1 MSAPSPKIQDYALIG
16 NGRSAA
22 LVSRYGSIDWLCWP
36 RFDSPSIFA
45 ALLDHDVGGA
55 WIINPSEPAEIKRQY
70 IENTNVLETRFRT
83 PSGEV
88 VLTDFMAVT
97 SEENKRRML
106 WPEHEIIRRVK
117 CERGEASLQVDI
129 NPRPEYGL
137 RLGVFKEAGRLG
149 WRMEIGPN
157 LLTFRSE
164 TPLTPNQN
172 GGLSAELKLEAG
184 QEIAFSLT
192 FATEA
197 PATIP
202 PLGDAVDDRL
212 QLTLDWWKCWA
223 AQAKYD
229 GPYRREAIRSAL
241 VLKLLSFAPSGAI
254 IAAPTT
260 SLPETIGADLNWDYR
275 FAWLRDASFT
285 VRALF
290 GLGYEDD
297 AVAFVSW
304 LLHATRLTRPQ
315 LRVLY
320 DIYGE
325 RPCDERVL
333 DHLRGYADS
342 RPVRAGNAARDQ
354 FQLDVYGEV
363 IDAVSHFIREGEP
376 VDRDMQQMLRQF
388 GQYVCE
394 HWREPDNGMWE
405 YRDERRSYTHSRL
418 LCWVAVD
425 RLLKLH
431 ARGQLTGIDVAECEK
446 ARAEI
451 RRDIEEHGWNREL
464 NSYTEFLGGSTVD
477 ANLFVLALQHFEPA
491 DSERMRLTYC
501 RIRQKLIPK
510 PGLVFRNER
519 SLEWREGAF
528 ALCSFWEIDFLAR
541 GGGTLEEAH
550 AAFKN
555 TLTYAND
562 VGLFA
567 EEIDVATGDAIGN
580 FPQGFT
586 HLGVINAALSLRD
599 REERERKLVR
609 KA

>member
-1 MSAPSPKIQDYALIG
+1 MSVPTPKIQDYALIG

-22 LVSRYGSIDWLCWP
+22 LVSRYGAIEWLCWP
-36 RFDSPSIFA
+36 RFDNASIFA
-45 ALLDHDVGGA
+45 AMLDRERGGA
-55 WIINPSEPAEIKRQY
+55 WMIAPSEPAEIERQY

-83 PSGEV
+83 PSGEI

-97 SEENKRRML
+97 SEENKRHIL

-117 CERGEASLQVDI
+117 CEGGEVPVRVYI
-129 NPRPEYGL
+129 NPRPEYG
-137 RLGVFKEAGRLG
+137 RETGAFQNEGHLG
-149 WRMEIGPN
+149 WRMEVGRN
-157 LLTFRSE
+157 VLTLRSE
-164 TPLTPNQN
+164 VKLSPDLN
-172 GGLSAELKLEAG
+172 GGLFADLKLRAG
-184 QEIAFSLT
+184 QTIAFSLT

-202 PLGDAVDDRL
+202 PLGDAIDERL
-212 QLTLDWWKCWA
+212 QLTIDWWRSWA

-241 VLKLLSFAPSGAI
+241 VLKLLSYAPSGAI

-275 FAWLRDASFT
+275 FAWLRDASYT
-285 VRALF
+285 VRALY

-297 AVAFVSW
+297 AAAFVSW
-304 LLHATRLTRPQ
+304 LLHATRLTRPE

-325 RPCDERVL
+325 RPCEERVL

-342 RPVRAGNAARDQ
+342 RPVRVGNAARDQ
-354 FQLDVYGEV
+354 LQLDVYGEV
-363 IDAVSHFIREGEP
+363 VDAVTHFIREGER

-388 GQYVCE
+388 GRYVCE

-425 RLLKLH
+425 RLLKLN
-431 ARGQLTGIDVAECEK
+431 ARGQLTGIDVAGCEQ
-446 ARAEI
+446 ARAAI
-451 RRDIEEHGWNREL
+451 RQDIEKNGWNEEL
-464 NSYTEFLGGSTVD
+464 DSYTEFLGGSTVD
-477 ANLFVLALQHFEPA
+477 ANLFVLALQNFEPA
-491 DSERMRLTYC
+491 DSERMRRTYR
-501 RIRQKLIPK
+501 RIREKLVRK
-510 PGLVFRNER
+510 PGLVLRNER
-519 SLEWREGAF
+519 SIEWREGAF

-550 AAFKN
+550 AAFKS
-555 TLTYAND
+555 TMSYAND
-562 VGLFA
+562 LGLFA
-567 EEIDVATGDAIGN
+567 EELDPQTGDALGN

-586 HLGVINAALSLRD
+586 HLGVINAALSLHD
-599 REERERKLVR
+599 REERERKLSR
-609 KA
+609 

>member
-22 LVSRYGSIDWLCWP
+22 LISRYGAIEWLCWP
-36 RFDSPSIFA
+36 RFDNASIFA
-45 ALLDHDVGGA
+45 ALLDRERGGA
-55 WIINPSEPAEIKRQY
+55 WAISPSGPAQIERHY

-137 RLGVFKEAGRLG
+137 RTGVFKEAGRLG

-202 PLGDAVDDRL
+202 PLGDAVGEKL
-212 QLTLDWWKCWA
+212 QLTIDWWQRWA

-405 YRDERRSYTHSRL
+405 YRDERRPYTHSRL

-431 ARGQLTGIDVAECEK
+431 ARGQLTGIDVARCEK

-555 TLTYAND
+555 TLAYAND